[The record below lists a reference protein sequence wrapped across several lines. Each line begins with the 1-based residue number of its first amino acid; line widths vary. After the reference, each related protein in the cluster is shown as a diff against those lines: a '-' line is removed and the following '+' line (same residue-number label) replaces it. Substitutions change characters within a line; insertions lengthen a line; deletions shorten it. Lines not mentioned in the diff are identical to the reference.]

1 MDLEPTLG
9 RRRLLVF
16 YSRVVAAAAAL
27 FVPALP
33 NPALLC
39 PHSSSR
45 PSPINLIAFLDFI
58 RLQIPNFKKI
68 LRVCAIVRNWV
79 Q

>member
-1 MDLEPTLG
+1 MDLESTLG

-39 PHSSSR
+39 PHPTSS
-45 PSPINLIAFLDFI
+45 PFLIDGFHE
-58 RLQIPNFKKI
+58 
-68 LRVCAIVRNWV
+68 
-79 Q
+79 